1 VGLDANGCRFLLY
14 ARRLGADFS
23 ETLTLGRQ
31 GVHLAP
37 PELERALA
45 EFGVPAGAGGA
56 AALIEQRDGYAEG
69 LLRHLGAREV
79 ASMDAS
85 SYEGATLV
93 HDLNLPVPPMLH
105 ERFTAVI
112 DGGTLEHVF
121 DVAAALRS
129 CMAMLRPGGHFLAVA
144 PSNNLMGH
152 GFYQFSPELYFRAFS
167 EENGFRLVRL
177 IAFDAA
183 TERWYRVRDPLEA
196 GRRVGV
202 VGRAPTQLL
211 VLARRLRSVPPLL
224 EAPVQADYRAAW
236 GEPPRRRSAFRAP
249 ADWLHRRLPR
259 PLRLLAK
266 RALDRLR
273 PLSPRY
279 DPELFEPIDDPAS
292 EEWAP

>member
-1 VGLDANGCRFLLY
+1 MGLDANGCRFVLY
-14 ARRLGADFS
+14 AHRLGADFS

-37 PELERALA
+37 RELDRALA
-45 EFGVPAGAGGA
+45 EFGAPAGAGGA
-56 AALIEQRDGYAEG
+56 AALVQASDGYAEG

-79 ASMDAS
+79 VSMDAS

-93 HDLNLPVPPMLH
+93 HDLNLPAPPVLH

-121 DVAAALRS
+121 DVATALRS
-129 CMAMLRPGGHFLAVA
+129 CMTMLRPGGHFLAMA
-144 PSNNLMGH
+144 PSNNFMGH

-167 EENGFRLVRL
+167 RENGFEIRRV
-177 IAFDAA
+177 IAVDAA
-183 TERWYRVRDPLEA
+183 AERWYRVRDPLEA

-211 VLARRLRSVPPLL
+211 VLARKLHGVPPLL

-236 GEPPRRRSAFRAP
+236 DGPPRPRSAFRAP

-259 PLRLLAK
+259 PVRLLAK
-266 RALDRLR
+266 RLLDRLT
-273 PLSPRY
+273 PGSARY

-292 EEWAP
+292 EAWAP